1 MNDLKLL
8 FKEYFPV
15 FLYAIAA
22 ITGLIGGCTAAGHK
36 LLHGKN
42 LGFAVLWAYGVV
54 GVFFGLLFLAHSNYL
69 NVHMELDQLIA
80 SCLISGFA
88 GSVMLA
94 SSNFTMRWALK
105 RMGIEVQLTVK
116 HKEQND

>member
-8 FKEYFPV
+8 FKEYYPV
-15 FLYAIAA
+15 ILYAIAA
-22 ITGLIGGCTAAGHK
+22 VTGLVGGCTAASHQ
-36 LLHGKN
+36 LLRGKN
-42 LGFAVLWAYGVV
+42 LKLAVVWAYGIV
-54 GVFFGLLFLAHSNYL
+54 GVFFGMLFLAHSNYL
-69 NVHMELDQLIA
+69 GVHMQLDQLIA
-80 SCLISGFA
+80 SCLISGFG

-116 HKEQND
+116 NKANND

>member
-1 MNDLKLL
+1 
-8 FKEYFPV
+8 
-15 FLYAIAA
+15 
-22 ITGLIGGCTAAGHK
+22 
-36 LLHGKN
+36 
-42 LGFAVLWAYGVV
+42 
-54 GVFFGLLFLAHSNYL
+54 
-69 NVHMELDQLIA
+69 MELDQLIA

-116 HKEQND
+116 NREQND

>member
-42 LGFAVLWAYGVV
+42 LGFAVLWA
-54 GVFFGLLFLAHSNYL
+54 FFSACCFWRTP
-69 NVHMELDQLIA
+69 I
-80 SCLISGFA
+80 I
-88 GSVMLA
+88 
-94 SSNFTMRWALK
+94 
-105 RMGIEVQLTVK
+105 
-116 HKEQND
+116 